1 MRAYLRDWID
11 TFDQFKVEPL
21 EVIDAGQGQVVAV
34 FRNSGRARL
43 SGVEADLTFAVVY
56 TLRDGKIVRG
66 REYWTRDEALEA
78 AGLRE

>member
-66 REYWTRDEALEA
+66 REHWTRDEALEA